1 MRRTIVLLVLSLAT
15 GAGPQQ
21 SSTSGFYRAPST
33 AKMEARLRQ
42 IYAETDWKADPNKPA
57 ERTKYYRALLTQR
70 LTSSQEVTVR
80 MELAKELLRAGDSAA
95 SVDELEHTAQIIRE
109 KTSQVLPN
117 VDRDL
122 HRSLAI
128 AYLRLG
134 EQENCLEMHGQKSCI
149 FPIRGSGVHSAT
161 RGAQGAARELTTLL
175 NADPRDEI
183 SRWLLNIAYMQL
195 GQYPGKVPKQWLV
208 PESNFAS
215 EYDIGEFPD
224 VAPGVNLG
232 ITEHSGGI
240 IVDDFD
246 GDGLLDVMLSSSGPL
261 DQLHFFH
268 NNGDGTFSDRTRQAG
283 LTGELAASISSRRTT
298 TTTGI
303 PTCWCCAGDG
313 GASLALTRC
322 RCSETTATAPLRT

>member
-1 MRRTIVLLVLSLAT
+1 MSW
-15 GAGPQQ
+15 
-21 SSTSGFYRAPST
+21 S
-33 AKMEARLRQ
+33 
-42 IYAETDWKADPNKPA
+42 
-57 ERTKYYRALLTQR
+57 
-70 LTSSQEVTVR
+70 
-80 MELAKELLRAGDSAA
+80 
-95 SVDELEHTAQIIRE
+95 TAQIIRE